1 MNNKNSKSKK
11 TISPKKQNQKSE
23 KKVKNKAAKFIKKTF
38 PLPPQPENYKQIN
51 EMYDIGKLELVDY
64 KGTITECNIYGSPKK
79 RFFTDITGI
88 NNFKE
93 RLQKGLIKELKYKN
107 KSLYIPKT
115 LNFEGSM
122 MFPRPISLP
131 FVNQTEKAEKLVNT
145 VKKEG
150 RLFELKN
157 KKIFSLKKP
166 IKDNNIIPSFICH
179 KIGKNNPND
188 RNKLIKLI
196 DNYISEQKEEHKL
209 ESNYI
214 KKAPSIKAL
223 KKYKKK
229 LNENMTNDLYNGKLI
244 PPTDQK
250 DIMLKYTS
258 IRKAIHNN
266 GIKNSKK
273 KLLQNFD
280 ISKMVN
286 YEIYKKLYKIKSV
299 GDKNNIFKHPEML
312 TTFSSEY
319 NNTLKDVNLTESNE
333 EINYRTFIPNESQKN
348 SMNKTHSSYTKIKYK
363 LSNNKNKQN
372 LKDNNEYTIDDDKF
386 KKTITTVFDK
396 NNDESLTNT
405 FNVNN
410 EKVNSIKKLYIPNKL
425 NFNLK
430 NKNTFLNSEKYNKTT
445 STFYKNIKQ
454 RLSKLKDNESKENN
468 SNINTIKDKDKDNY
482 SYTSE
487 DKKDEYNI
495 IKKYQLGHN
504 FRTIKDIRKL
514 TEHENNLLKGYV
526 SPEVINNYRPMKFS
540 KIKKKDLSLK
550 HYLNELEL
558 IKKVNIIALEKEEKI
573 NQFKD
578 SLLRKKLEGKK
589 ILEYNYKK

>member
-23 KKVKNKAAKFIKKTF
+23 KKVKNKVAKFIKKTF

-487 DKKDEYNI
+487 DKKDENNI

>member
-11 TISPKKQNQKSE
+11 TISPKKQNPKSE
-23 KKVKNKAAKFIKKTF
+23 KKVKSKAAKFVKRTF
-38 PLPPQPENYKQIN
+38 PLPPQPENFKQIN
-51 EMYDIGKLELVDY
+51 ELYDIGKLELVDY

-107 KSLYIPKT
+107 KSLYMPKT

-131 FVNQTEKAEKLVNT
+131 FVNQTEKADKLVDT

-150 RLFELKN
+150 RIFELKN

-166 IKDNNIIPSFICH
+166 LKDNNIIPSFICH

-196 DNYISEQKEEHKL
+196 DNFITEKKEEHKL
-209 ESNYI
+209 ESDYI
-214 KKAPSIKAL
+214 HRAPSIKAL
-223 KKYKKK
+223 KNYKKK
-229 LNENMTNDLYNGKLI
+229 LNENMTNDLYNGKI
-244 PPTDQK
+244 IAPTNQK
-250 DIMLKYTS
+250 DIMLKYNS
-258 IRKAIHNN
+258 IRKAIYNS

-280 ISKMVN
+280 ISKIVN
-286 YEIYKKLYKIKSV
+286 YETYKNLYKIKGV

-312 TTFSSEY
+312 TTFSSE
-319 NNTLKDVNLTESNE
+319 NNTLKDVNLTDSNE
-333 EINYRTFIPNESQKN
+333 DINYRTFLPNESQKN

-363 LSNNKNKQN
+363 LSNNKNKPI

-386 KKTITTVFDK
+386 KKTITTAFDK

-405 FNVNN
+405 FYINN
-410 EKVNSIKKLYIPNKL
+410 EQVNSIKNLYIPNKF

-430 NKNTFLNSEKYNKTT
+430 NKYNILNSEKYNKTT
-445 STFYKNIKQ
+445 STFYKNKKQ
-454 RLSKLKDNESKENN
+454 RLSKLKDNDSKDNN
-468 SNINTIKDKDKDNY
+468 SNINTIKDKDNY

-487 DKKDEYNI
+487 DKKDENSML
-495 IKKYQLGHN
+495 KKYQLGHN
-504 FRTIKDIRKL
+504 FRTIKDIKKIA
-514 TEHENNLLKGYV
+514 EHENDLLKGYV
-526 SPEVINNYRPMKFS
+526 SPEVINDYRPMKFS
-540 KIKKKDLSLK
+540 NIKKKDLSLK

-558 IKKVNIIALEKEEKI
+558 IKKVNIIALEKERKI
-573 NQFKD
+573 NLFKD
-578 SLLRKKLEGKK
+578 NLLRKKLQGKK
-589 ILEYNYKK
+589 ILEYNSKK

>member
-11 TISPKKQNQKSE
+11 TISPKKQNPKSE
-23 KKVKNKAAKFIKKTF
+23 KKVKNKAAKYIKRTF
-38 PLPPQPENYKQIN
+38 PLPPQPENFKQIN
-51 EMYDIGKLELVDY
+51 ELCDIGKLELVDY

-79 RFFTDITGI
+79 KFFTDITGI

-107 KSLYIPKT
+107 KSLYMPKT

-131 FVNQTEKAEKLVNT
+131 FVNQTEKADKLVDT

-150 RLFELKN
+150 RIFELKN

-166 IKDNNIIPSFICH
+166 LKDNNIIPSFICH

-196 DNYISEQKEEHKL
+196 DNFITEKKEEHKL
-209 ESNYI
+209 ESDYI
-214 KKAPSIKAL
+214 HRAPSIKAL
-223 KKYKKK
+223 KNYKKK
-229 LNENMTNDLYNGKLI
+229 LNENMTNDLYNGKI
-244 PPTDQK
+244 IAPTNQK
-250 DIMLKYTS
+250 DIMLKYNS
-258 IRKAIHNN
+258 IRKAIYNS

-280 ISKMVN
+280 ISKIVN
-286 YEIYKKLYKIKSV
+286 YETYKNLYKIKGV

-312 TTFSSEY
+312 TTFSSE
-319 NNTLKDVNLTESNE
+319 NNTLKDVNLTDSNE
-333 EINYRTFIPNESQKN
+333 DINYRTFLPNESQKN

-363 LSNNKNKQN
+363 LSNNKNKPI

-405 FNVNN
+405 FYVNN
-410 EKVNSIKKLYIPNKL
+410 EQVNSIKNLYIPNKF

-430 NKNTFLNSEKYNKTT
+430 NKYNILNSEKYNKTT
-445 STFYKNIKQ
+445 STFYKNKKQ
-454 RLSKLKDNESKENN
+454 RLSKLKDNDSKDNN
-468 SNINTIKDKDKDNY
+468 SNINTIKDKDNY

-487 DKKDEYNI
+487 DKKDENSML
-495 IKKYQLGHN
+495 KKYQLGHN
-504 FRTIKDIRKL
+504 FRTIKDIKKIA
-514 TEHENNLLKGYV
+514 EHENDLLKGYV
-526 SPEVINNYRPMKFS
+526 SPEVINDYRPMKFS

-558 IKKVNIIALEKEEKI
+558 IKKVNIIALEKERKI
-573 NQFKD
+573 NLFKD
-578 SLLRKKLEGKK
+578 NLLRKKLQGKK
-589 ILEYNYKK
+589 ILD

>member
-23 KKVKNKAAKFIKKTF
+23 KKVKNKVAKFIKKTF

-244 PPTDQK
+244 PPTNQK

-372 LKDNNEYTIDDDKF
+372 LKDN
-386 KKTITTVFDK
+386 
-396 NNDESLTNT
+396 
-405 FNVNN
+405 
-410 EKVNSIKKLYIPNKL
+410 
-425 NFNLK
+425 
-430 NKNTFLNSEKYNKTT
+430 
-445 STFYKNIKQ
+445 
-454 RLSKLKDNESKENN
+454 KE
-468 SNINTIKDKDKDNY
+468 
-482 SYTSE
+482 
-487 DKKDEYNI
+487 
-495 IKKYQLGHN
+495 
-504 FRTIKDIRKL
+504 
-514 TEHENNLLKGYV
+514 
-526 SPEVINNYRPMKFS
+526 
-540 KIKKKDLSLK
+540 
-550 HYLNELEL
+550 
-558 IKKVNIIALEKEEKI
+558 
-573 NQFKD
+573 
-578 SLLRKKLEGKK
+578 
-589 ILEYNYKK
+589 

>member
-11 TISPKKQNQKSE
+11 TISPKKQNPKSE
-23 KKVKNKAAKFIKKTF
+23 KKVKNKAAKYIKRTF
-38 PLPPQPENYKQIN
+38 PLPPQPENFKQIN
-51 EMYDIGKLELVDY
+51 ELCDIGKLELVDY

-79 RFFTDITGI
+79 KFFTDITGI

-93 RLQKGLIKELKYKN
+93 RLQKGLIKEFKYKN
-107 KSLYIPKT
+107 KSLYMPKT

-131 FVNQTEKAEKLVNT
+131 FVNQTEKADKLVDT

-150 RLFELKN
+150 RIFELKN

-166 IKDNNIIPSFICH
+166 LKDNNIIPSFICH

-196 DNYISEQKEEHKL
+196 DNFITEKKEEHKL
-209 ESNYI
+209 ESDYI
-214 KKAPSIKAL
+214 HRAPSIKAL
-223 KKYKKK
+223 KNYKKK
-229 LNENMTNDLYNGKLI
+229 LNENMTNDLYNGKI
-244 PPTDQK
+244 IAPTNQK
-250 DIMLKYTS
+250 DIMLKYNS
-258 IRKAIHNN
+258 IRKAIYNS

-280 ISKMVN
+280 ISKIVN
-286 YEIYKKLYKIKSV
+286 YETYKNLYKIKGV

-312 TTFSSEY
+312 TTFSSE
-319 NNTLKDVNLTESNE
+319 NNTLKDVNLTDSNE
-333 EINYRTFIPNESQKN
+333 DINYRTFLPNERQKN

-363 LSNNKNKQN
+363 LSNNKNKPI

-405 FNVNN
+405 FYVNN
-410 EKVNSIKKLYIPNKL
+410 EQVNSIKNLYIPNKF

-430 NKNTFLNSEKYNKTT
+430 NKYNILNSEKYNKTT
-445 STFYKNIKQ
+445 STFYKNKKQ
-454 RLSKLKDNESKENN
+454 RLSKLKDNDSKDNN
-468 SNINTIKDKDKDNY
+468 SNINTIKDKDNY

-487 DKKDEYNI
+487 DKKDENSML
-495 IKKYQLGHN
+495 KKYQLGHN
-504 FRTIKDIRKL
+504 FRTIKDIKKIA
-514 TEHENNLLKGYV
+514 EHENDLLKGYV
-526 SPEVINNYRPMKFS
+526 SPEVINDYRPMKFS

-558 IKKVNIIALEKEEKI
+558 IKKANIIALEKERKI
-573 NQFKD
+573 NLFKD
-578 SLLRKKLEGKK
+578 NLLRKKLQGKK
-589 ILEYNYKK
+589 ILEYNSKK

>member
-166 IKDNNIIPSFICH
+166 LKDNNIIPSFICH

-244 PPTDQK
+244 PPTNQK

-487 DKKDEYNI
+487 DKKDENNI

>member
-1 MNNKNSKSKK
+1 MNNKNSKPKK
-11 TISPKKQNQKSE
+11 TISPKKQNPKSE
-23 KKVKNKAAKFIKKTF
+23 KKVKSKAAKFVKRTF
-38 PLPPQPENYKQIN
+38 LLPPQPENFKQIN
-51 EMYDIGKLELVDY
+51 ELYDIGKLELVDY

-107 KSLYIPKT
+107 KSLYMPKT

-131 FVNQTEKAEKLVNT
+131 FVNQTEKADKLVDT

-150 RLFELKN
+150 RIFELKN

-166 IKDNNIIPSFICH
+166 LKDNNIIPSFICH

-196 DNYISEQKEEHKL
+196 DNFITEKKEEHKL
-209 ESNYI
+209 ESDYI
-214 KKAPSIKAL
+214 HRAPSIKAL
-223 KKYKKK
+223 KNYKKK
-229 LNENMTNDLYNGKLI
+229 LNENMTNDLYNGKI
-244 PPTDQK
+244 IAPTNQK
-250 DIMLKYTS
+250 DIMLKYNS
-258 IRKAIHNN
+258 IRKAIYNS

-280 ISKMVN
+280 ISKIVN
-286 YEIYKKLYKIKSV
+286 YETYKNLYKIKGV

-312 TTFSSEY
+312 TTFSSE
-319 NNTLKDVNLTESNE
+319 NNTLKDVNLTDSNE
-333 EINYRTFIPNESQKN
+333 DINYRTFLPNESQKN

-363 LSNNKNKQN
+363 LSNNKNKPI

-386 KKTITTVFDK
+386 KKTITTAFDK

-405 FNVNN
+405 FYVNN
-410 EKVNSIKKLYIPNKL
+410 EQVNSIKNLYIPNKF

-430 NKNTFLNSEKYNKTT
+430 NKYNILNSEKYNKTT
-445 STFYKNIKQ
+445 STFYKNKKQ
-454 RLSKLKDNESKENN
+454 RLSKLKDNDSKDNN
-468 SNINTIKDKDKDNY
+468 SNINTIKDKDNY

-487 DKKDEYNI
+487 DKKDENSML
-495 IKKYQLGHN
+495 KKYQLGHN
-504 FRTIKDIRKL
+504 FRTIKDIKKIA
-514 TEHENNLLKGYV
+514 EHENDLLKGYV
-526 SPEVINNYRPMKFS
+526 SPEVINDYRPMKFS
-540 KIKKKDLSLK
+540 KIKKKDLRLK

-558 IKKVNIIALEKEEKI
+558 IKKVNIIALEKERKI
-573 NQFKD
+573 NLFKEN
-578 SLLRKKLEGKK
+578 LLRKKLQGKK
-589 ILEYNYKK
+589 ILEYNSKK

>member
-166 IKDNNIIPSFICH
+166 LKDNNIIPSFICH

-244 PPTDQK
+244 PPTNQK

-487 DKKDEYNI
+487 DKKDENNI

-558 IKKVNIIALEKEEKI
+558 IKKVNIIAIEKEKKI

-578 SLLRKKLEGKK
+578 NLLRKKLQGKK
-589 ILEYNYKK
+589 ILEYNSKK

>member
-1 MNNKNSKSKK
+1 MNDKKPKSRKS
-11 TISPKKQNQKSE
+11 ISPKKPNPKSE
-23 KKVKNKAAKFIKKTF
+23 KKVKPKVVKFIKKTF

-51 EMYDIGKLELVDY
+51 NLYDIGKLELVDY

-79 RFFTDITGI
+79 KFFTDITGI

-107 KSLYIPKT
+107 KSLYMPKT

-131 FVNQTEKAEKLVNT
+131 FVNQTEKADKLVDT

-150 RLFELKN
+150 RIFELKN

-166 IKDNNIIPSFICH
+166 LKDNNIIPSFICH

-196 DNYISEQKEEHKL
+196 DNFITEKKEEHKL
-209 ESNYI
+209 ESDYI
-214 KKAPSIKAL
+214 HRAPSIKAL
-223 KKYKKK
+223 KNYKKK
-229 LNENMTNDLYNGKLI
+229 LNENMTNDLYNGKI
-244 PPTDQK
+244 IAPTNQK
-250 DIMLKYTS
+250 DIMLKYNS
-258 IRKAIHNN
+258 IRKAIYNS

-280 ISKMVN
+280 ISKIVN
-286 YEIYKKLYKIKSV
+286 YETYKNLYKIKGV
-299 GDKNNIFKHPEML
+299 GDKNNIFKHPQML
-312 TTFSSEY
+312 TTFSSE
-319 NNTLKDVNLTESNE
+319 NNTLKDVNLTDSNE
-333 EINYRTFIPNESQKN
+333 DINYRTFLPNESQKN

-363 LSNNKNKQN
+363 LSNNKNKPI

-405 FNVNN
+405 FYVNN
-410 EKVNSIKKLYIPNKL
+410 EQVNSIKNLYIPNKF

-430 NKNTFLNSEKYNKTT
+430 NKYNILNSEKYNKTT
-445 STFYKNIKQ
+445 STFYKNKKQ
-454 RLSKLKDNESKENN
+454 RLSKLKDNDSKDNN
-468 SNINTIKDKDKDNY
+468 SNINTIKDKDNY

-487 DKKDEYNI
+487 DKKDENSML
-495 IKKYQLGHN
+495 KKYQLGHN
-504 FRTIKDIRKL
+504 FRTIKDIKKIA
-514 TEHENNLLKGYV
+514 EHENDLLKGYV
-526 SPEVINNYRPMKFS
+526 SPEVINDYRPMKFS

-558 IKKVNIIALEKEEKI
+558 IKKVNIIALEKERKI
-573 NQFKD
+573 NLFKD
-578 SLLRKKLEGKK
+578 NLLRKKLQGKK
-589 ILEYNYKK
+589 ILEYNSKK

>member
-166 IKDNNIIPSFICH
+166 LKDNNIIPSFICH

-244 PPTDQK
+244 PPTNQK

-482 SYTSE
+482 SYISE
-487 DKKDEYNI
+487 DKKDENNI

>member
-244 PPTDQK
+244 PPTNQK

-487 DKKDEYNI
+487 DKKDENSI
-495 IKKYQLGHN
+495 IKKYRLGHN

>member
-23 KKVKNKAAKFIKKTF
+23 KKVKNKVAKFIKKTF

-244 PPTDQK
+244 PPTNQK

-487 DKKDEYNI
+487 DKKDENNI

>member
-11 TISPKKQNQKSE
+11 TISPKKQNPKSE
-23 KKVKNKAAKFIKKTF
+23 KKVKSKAAKFVKRTF
-38 PLPPQPENYKQIN
+38 PLPPQPENFKQIN
-51 EMYDIGKLELVDY
+51 ELYDIGKLELVDY

-107 KSLYIPKT
+107 KSLYMPKT

-131 FVNQTEKAEKLVNT
+131 FVNQTEKADKLVDT

-150 RLFELKN
+150 RIFELKN

-166 IKDNNIIPSFICH
+166 LKDNNIIPSFICH

-188 RNKLIKLI
+188 RNRLIKLI
-196 DNYISEQKEEHKL
+196 DNFITEKKEEHKL
-209 ESNYI
+209 ESDYI
-214 KKAPSIKAL
+214 HRAPSIKAL
-223 KKYKKK
+223 KNYKKK
-229 LNENMTNDLYNGKLI
+229 LYENMTNDLYNGKLI
-244 PPTDQK
+244 APTNQK
-250 DIMLKYTS
+250 DIMLKYNS
-258 IRKAIHNN
+258 IRKAIYNS

-280 ISKMVN
+280 ISKIVN
-286 YEIYKKLYKIKSV
+286 YETYKNLYKIKGV

-312 TTFSSEY
+312 TTFSSE
-319 NNTLKDVNLTESNE
+319 NNTLKDVNLTDSNE
-333 EINYRTFIPNESQKN
+333 DINYRTFLPNESQKN

-363 LSNNKNKQN
+363 LSNNKNKPI
-372 LKDNNEYTIDDDKF
+372 LKDSNEYTIDDDKF
-386 KKTITTVFDK
+386 KKTITTAFDK
-396 NNDESLTNT
+396 NNDESLTNI

-410 EKVNSIKKLYIPNKL
+410 EQVNSIKNLYIPNKF

-430 NKNTFLNSEKYNKTT
+430 NKYNILNSEKYNKTT
-445 STFYKNIKQ
+445 STFYKNKKQ
-454 RLSKLKDNESKENN
+454 RLSKLKDNDSKDNN
-468 SNINTIKDKDKDNY
+468 SNINTIKDKDNY

-487 DKKDEYNI
+487 DKKDENSI
-495 IKKYQLGHN
+495 LKKYQLGHN
-504 FRTIKDIRKL
+504 FRTIKDIKKI
-514 TEHENNLLKGYV
+514 TEHENDLLKGYV
-526 SPEVINNYRPMKFS
+526 SPTVINDYRPMKFS
-540 KIKKKDLSLK
+540 KIKKKDLRLK

-558 IKKVNIIALEKEEKI
+558 IKKVNIIALEKERKI
-573 NQFKD
+573 NLFKD
-578 SLLRKKLEGKK
+578 NLLRKKLQGKK
-589 ILEYNYKK
+589 ILEYNSKK

>member
-11 TISPKKQNQKSE
+11 TISPKKQNPKSE
-23 KKVKNKAAKFIKKTF
+23 KKVKNKAAKYIKRTF
-38 PLPPQPENYKQIN
+38 PLPPQPENFKQIN
-51 EMYDIGKLELVDY
+51 ELCDIGKLELVDY

-79 RFFTDITGI
+79 KFFTDITGI

-93 RLQKGLIKELKYKN
+93 RLQKGLIKEFKYKN
-107 KSLYIPKT
+107 KSLYMPKT

-131 FVNQTEKAEKLVNT
+131 FVNQTEKADKLVDT

-150 RLFELKN
+150 RIFELKN

-166 IKDNNIIPSFICH
+166 LKDNNIIPSFICH

-196 DNYISEQKEEHKL
+196 DNFITEKKEEHKL
-209 ESNYI
+209 ESDYI
-214 KKAPSIKAL
+214 HRAPSIKAL
-223 KKYKKK
+223 KNYKKK
-229 LNENMTNDLYNGKLI
+229 LNENMTNDLYNGKI
-244 PPTDQK
+244 IAPTNQK
-250 DIMLKYTS
+250 DILLKYNS
-258 IRKAIHNN
+258 IRKAIYNS

-280 ISKMVN
+280 ISKIVN
-286 YEIYKKLYKIKSV
+286 YETYKNLYKIKGV

-312 TTFSSEY
+312 TTFSSE
-319 NNTLKDVNLTESNE
+319 NNTLKDVNLTDSNE
-333 EINYRTFIPNESQKN
+333 DINYRTFLPNESQKN

-363 LSNNKNKQN
+363 LSNNKNKPI

-405 FNVNN
+405 FYVNN
-410 EKVNSIKKLYIPNKL
+410 EQVNSIKNLYIPNKF

-430 NKNTFLNSEKYNKTT
+430 NKYNILNSEKYNKTT
-445 STFYKNIKQ
+445 STFYKNKKQ
-454 RLSKLKDNESKENN
+454 RLSKLKDNDSKDNN
-468 SNINTIKDKDKDNY
+468 SNINTIKDKDNY

-487 DKKDEYNI
+487 DKKDENSML
-495 IKKYQLGHN
+495 KKYQLGHN
-504 FRTIKDIRKL
+504 FRTIKDIKKIA
-514 TEHENNLLKGYV
+514 EHENDLLKGYV
-526 SPEVINNYRPMKFS
+526 SPEVINDYRPMKFS

-558 IKKVNIIALEKEEKI
+558 IKKANIIALEKERKI
-573 NQFKD
+573 NLFKD
-578 SLLRKKLEGKK
+578 NLLRKKLQGKK
-589 ILEYNYKK
+589 ILEYNSKK

>member
-166 IKDNNIIPSFICH
+166 LKDNNIIPSFICH

-348 SMNKTHSSYTKIKYK
+348 SMNKTHSSYTKIKYR

-482 SYTSE
+482 SYISE
-487 DKKDEYNI
+487 DKKDENNI

>member
-11 TISPKKQNQKSE
+11 TISPKKQNPKSE
-23 KKVKNKAAKFIKKTF
+23 KKVKSKAAKFVKRTF
-38 PLPPQPENYKQIN
+38 LLPPQPENFKQIN
-51 EMYDIGKLELVDY
+51 ELYDIGKLELVDY

-107 KSLYIPKT
+107 KSLYMPKT

-131 FVNQTEKAEKLVNT
+131 FVNQTEKADKLVDT

-150 RLFELKN
+150 RIFELKN

-166 IKDNNIIPSFICH
+166 LKDNNIIPSFICH

-196 DNYISEQKEEHKL
+196 DNFITEKKEEHKL
-209 ESNYI
+209 ESDYI
-214 KKAPSIKAL
+214 HRAPSIKAL
-223 KKYKKK
+223 KNYKKK
-229 LNENMTNDLYNGKLI
+229 LNENMTNDLYNGKI
-244 PPTDQK
+244 IAPTNQK
-250 DIMLKYTS
+250 DIMLKYNS
-258 IRKAIHNN
+258 IRKAIYNS

-280 ISKMVN
+280 ISKIVN
-286 YEIYKKLYKIKSV
+286 YETYKNLYKIKGV

-312 TTFSSEY
+312 TTFSSE
-319 NNTLKDVNLTESNE
+319 NNTLKDVNLTDSNE
-333 EINYRTFIPNESQKN
+333 DINYRTFLPNESQKN

-363 LSNNKNKQN
+363 LSNNKNKPI

-386 KKTITTVFDK
+386 KKTITTAFDK

-405 FNVNN
+405 FYVNN
-410 EKVNSIKKLYIPNKL
+410 EQVNSIKNLYIPNKF

-430 NKNTFLNSEKYNKTT
+430 NKYNILNSEKYNKTT
-445 STFYKNIKQ
+445 STFYKNKKQ
-454 RLSKLKDNESKENN
+454 RLSKLKDNDSKDNN
-468 SNINTIKDKDKDNY
+468 SNINTIKDKDNY

-487 DKKDEYNI
+487 DKKDENSI
-495 IKKYQLGHN
+495 LKKYQLGHN
-504 FRTIKDIRKL
+504 FRTIKDIKKIA
-514 TEHENNLLKGYV
+514 EHENDLLKGYV
-526 SPEVINNYRPMKFS
+526 SPEVINDYRPMKFS
-540 KIKKKDLSLK
+540 KIKKKDLRLK

-558 IKKVNIIALEKEEKI
+558 IKKVNIIALEKERKI
-573 NQFKD
+573 NLFKEN
-578 SLLRKKLEGKK
+578 LLRKKLQGKK
-589 ILEYNYKK
+589 ILEYNSKK

>member
-11 TISPKKQNQKSE
+11 TISPKKQNPKSE
-23 KKVKNKAAKFIKKTF
+23 KKVKSKAAKFVKRTF
-38 PLPPQPENYKQIN
+38 PLPPQPENFKQIN
-51 EMYDIGKLELVDY
+51 ELYDIGKLELVDY

-107 KSLYIPKT
+107 KSLYMPKT

-131 FVNQTEKAEKLVNT
+131 FVNQTEKADKLVDT

-150 RLFELKN
+150 RIFELKN

-166 IKDNNIIPSFICH
+166 LKDNNIIPSFICH

-196 DNYISEQKEEHKL
+196 DNFITEKKEEHKL
-209 ESNYI
+209 ESDYI
-214 KKAPSIKAL
+214 HRAPSIKAL
-223 KKYKKK
+223 KNYKKK
-229 LNENMTNDLYNGKLI
+229 LNENMTNDLYNGKI
-244 PPTDQK
+244 IAPTNQK
-250 DIMLKYTS
+250 DIMLKYNS
-258 IRKAIHNN
+258 IRKAIYNS

-280 ISKMVN
+280 ISKIVN
-286 YEIYKKLYKIKSV
+286 YETYKNLYKIKGV

-312 TTFSSEY
+312 TTFSSQ
-319 NNTLKDVNLTESNE
+319 NNTLKDVNLTDSNE
-333 EINYRTFIPNESQKN
+333 DINYRTFLPNESQKN

-363 LSNNKNKQN
+363 LSNNKNKPI

-386 KKTITTVFDK
+386 KKTITTAFDK

-405 FNVNN
+405 FYVNN
-410 EKVNSIKKLYIPNKL
+410 EQVNSIKNLYIPNKF

-430 NKNTFLNSEKYNKTT
+430 NKYNILNSEKYNKTT
-445 STFYKNIKQ
+445 STFYKNKKQ
-454 RLSKLKDNESKENN
+454 RLSKLKDNDSKDNN
-468 SNINTIKDKDKDNY
+468 SNINTIKDKDNY

-487 DKKDEYNI
+487 DKKDENSML
-495 IKKYQLGHN
+495 KKYQLGHN
-504 FRTIKDIRKL
+504 FRTIKDIKKIA
-514 TEHENNLLKGYV
+514 EHENDLLKGYV
-526 SPEVINNYRPMKFS
+526 SPEVINDYRPMKFS

-558 IKKVNIIALEKEEKI
+558 IKKVNIIALEKERKI
-573 NQFKD
+573 NLFKD
-578 SLLRKKLEGKK
+578 NLLRKKLQGKK
-589 ILEYNYKK
+589 ILEYNSKK

>member
-11 TISPKKQNQKSE
+11 TISPKKQNPKSE
-23 KKVKNKAAKFIKKTF
+23 KKVKNKAAKYIKRTF
-38 PLPPQPENYKQIN
+38 PLPPQPENFKQIN
-51 EMYDIGKLELVDY
+51 ELCDIGKLELVDY

-79 RFFTDITGI
+79 KFFTDITGI

-107 KSLYIPKT
+107 KSLYMPKT

-131 FVNQTEKAEKLVNT
+131 FVNQTEKADKLVDT

-150 RLFELKN
+150 RIFELKN

-166 IKDNNIIPSFICH
+166 LKDNNIIPSFICH

-196 DNYISEQKEEHKL
+196 DNFITEKKEEHKL
-209 ESNYI
+209 ESDYI
-214 KKAPSIKAL
+214 HRAPSIKAL
-223 KKYKKK
+223 KNYKKK
-229 LNENMTNDLYNGKLI
+229 LNENMTNDLYNGKI
-244 PPTDQK
+244 IAPTNQK
-250 DIMLKYTS
+250 DIMLKYNS
-258 IRKAIHNN
+258 IRKAIYNS

-280 ISKMVN
+280 ISKIVN
-286 YEIYKKLYKIKSV
+286 YETYKNLYKIKGV

-312 TTFSSEY
+312 TTFSSE
-319 NNTLKDVNLTESNE
+319 NNTLKDVNLTDSNE
-333 EINYRTFIPNESQKN
+333 DINYRTFLPNESQKN

-363 LSNNKNKQN
+363 LSNNKNKPI

-405 FNVNN
+405 FYVNN
-410 EKVNSIKKLYIPNKL
+410 EQVNSIKNLYIPNKF

-430 NKNTFLNSEKYNKTT
+430 NKYNILNSEKYNKTT
-445 STFYKNIKQ
+445 STFYKNKKQ
-454 RLSKLKDNESKENN
+454 RLSKLKDNDSKDNN
-468 SNINTIKDKDKDNY
+468 SNINTIKDKDNY

-487 DKKDEYNI
+487 DKKDENSI
-495 IKKYQLGHN
+495 LKKYQLGHN
-504 FRTIKDIRKL
+504 FRTIKDIKKIA
-514 TEHENNLLKGYV
+514 EHENDLLKGYV
-526 SPEVINNYRPMKFS
+526 SPEVINDYRPMKFS
-540 KIKKKDLSLK
+540 KIKKKDFSLK

-558 IKKVNIIALEKEEKI
+558 IKKVNIIALEKERKI
-573 NQFKD
+573 NLFKD
-578 SLLRKKLEGKK
+578 NLLRKKLQGKK
-589 ILEYNYKK
+589 ILEYNSKK

>member
-11 TISPKKQNQKSE
+11 TISPKKQNPKSE
-23 KKVKNKAAKFIKKTF
+23 KKVKSKAAKFVKRTF
-38 PLPPQPENYKQIN
+38 PLPPQPENFKQIN
-51 EMYDIGKLELVDY
+51 ELYDIGKLELVDY

-79 RFFTDITGI
+79 RFFIDITGI

-107 KSLYIPKT
+107 KSLYMPKT

-131 FVNQTEKAEKLVNT
+131 FVNQTEKADKLVDT

-150 RLFELKN
+150 RIFELKN

-166 IKDNNIIPSFICH
+166 LKDNNIIPSFICH

-196 DNYISEQKEEHKL
+196 DNFITEKKEEHKL
-209 ESNYI
+209 ESDYI
-214 KKAPSIKAL
+214 HRAPSIKAL
-223 KKYKKK
+223 KNYKKK
-229 LNENMTNDLYNGKLI
+229 LNENMTNDLYNGKI
-244 PPTDQK
+244 IAPTNQK
-250 DIMLKYTS
+250 DIMLKYNS
-258 IRKAIHNN
+258 IRKAIYNS

-280 ISKMVN
+280 ISKIVN
-286 YEIYKKLYKIKSV
+286 YETYKNLYKIKGV

-312 TTFSSEY
+312 TTFSSQ
-319 NNTLKDVNLTESNE
+319 NNTLKDVNLTDSNE
-333 EINYRTFIPNESQKN
+333 DINYRTFLPNESQKN

-363 LSNNKNKQN
+363 LSNNKNKPI

-386 KKTITTVFDK
+386 KKTITTAFDK

-405 FNVNN
+405 FYVNN
-410 EKVNSIKKLYIPNKL
+410 EQVNSIKNLYIPNKF

-430 NKNTFLNSEKYNKTT
+430 NKYNILNSEKYNKTT
-445 STFYKNIKQ
+445 STFYKNKKQ
-454 RLSKLKDNESKENN
+454 RLSKLKDNDSKDNN
-468 SNINTIKDKDKDNY
+468 SNINIIKDKDNY

-487 DKKDEYNI
+487 DKKDENSI
-495 IKKYQLGHN
+495 LKKYQLGHN
-504 FRTIKDIRKL
+504 FRTIKDIKKIA
-514 TEHENNLLKGYV
+514 EHENDLLKGYV
-526 SPEVINNYRPMKFS
+526 SPEVINDYRPMKFS

-558 IKKVNIIALEKEEKI
+558 IKKVNIIALEKERKI
-573 NQFKD
+573 NLFKD
-578 SLLRKKLEGKK
+578 NLLRKKLQGKK
-589 ILEYNYKK
+589 ILEYNSKK

>member
-1 MNNKNSKSKK
+1 
-11 TISPKKQNQKSE
+11 
-23 KKVKNKAAKFIKKTF
+23 
-38 PLPPQPENYKQIN
+38 
-51 EMYDIGKLELVDY
+51 MYDIGKLELVDY

-166 IKDNNIIPSFICH
+166 LKDNNIIPSFICH

-244 PPTDQK
+244 PPTNQK

-487 DKKDEYNI
+487 DKKDENNI

>member
-11 TISPKKQNQKSE
+11 TISPKKQNPKSE
-23 KKVKNKAAKFIKKTF
+23 KKVKSKAAKFVKRTF
-38 PLPPQPENYKQIN
+38 LLPPQPENFKQIN
-51 EMYDIGKLELVDY
+51 ELYDIGKLELVDY

-79 RFFTDITGI
+79 RFFIDITGI

-107 KSLYIPKT
+107 KSLYMPKT

-131 FVNQTEKAEKLVNT
+131 FVNQTEKADKLVDT

-150 RLFELKN
+150 RIFELKN

-166 IKDNNIIPSFICH
+166 LKDNNIIPSFICH

-196 DNYISEQKEEHKL
+196 DNFITEKKEEHKL
-209 ESNYI
+209 ESDYI
-214 KKAPSIKAL
+214 HRAPSIKAL
-223 KKYKKK
+223 KNYKKK
-229 LNENMTNDLYNGKLI
+229 LNENMTNDLYNGKI
-244 PPTDQK
+244 IAPTNQK
-250 DIMLKYTS
+250 DIMLKYNS
-258 IRKAIHNN
+258 IRKAIYNS

-280 ISKMVN
+280 ISKIVN
-286 YEIYKKLYKIKSV
+286 YETYKNLYKIKGV

-312 TTFSSEY
+312 TTFSSE
-319 NNTLKDVNLTESNE
+319 NNTLKDVNLTDSNE
-333 EINYRTFIPNESQKN
+333 DINYRTFLPNESQKN

-363 LSNNKNKQN
+363 LSNNKNKPI

-405 FNVNN
+405 FYVNN
-410 EKVNSIKKLYIPNKL
+410 EQVNSIKNLYIPNKF

-430 NKNTFLNSEKYNKTT
+430 NKYNILNSEKYNKTT
-445 STFYKNIKQ
+445 STFYKNKKQ
-454 RLSKLKDNESKENN
+454 RLSKLKDNDSKDNN
-468 SNINTIKDKDKDNY
+468 SNINTIKDKDNY

-487 DKKDEYNI
+487 DKKDENSML
-495 IKKYQLGHN
+495 KKYQLGHN
-504 FRTIKDIRKL
+504 FRTIKDIKKIA
-514 TEHENNLLKGYV
+514 EHENDLLKGYV
-526 SPEVINNYRPMKFS
+526 SPEVINDYRPMKFS

-558 IKKVNIIALEKEEKI
+558 IKKVNIIALEKERKI
-573 NQFKD
+573 NLFKD
-578 SLLRKKLEGKK
+578 NLLRKKLQGKK
-589 ILEYNYKK
+589 IFEYNSKK